1 MTVYKHVYLFLFSVL
16 GKENKL
22 VGKKLNSMMEMLP
35 GARQLG
41 LLLIL
46 PAVLSSTYK
55 GM

>member
-1 MTVYKHVYLFLFSVL
+1 
-16 GKENKL
+16 
-22 VGKKLNSMMEMLP
+22 MMIITMEL

-55 GM
+55 GIIHYYKS